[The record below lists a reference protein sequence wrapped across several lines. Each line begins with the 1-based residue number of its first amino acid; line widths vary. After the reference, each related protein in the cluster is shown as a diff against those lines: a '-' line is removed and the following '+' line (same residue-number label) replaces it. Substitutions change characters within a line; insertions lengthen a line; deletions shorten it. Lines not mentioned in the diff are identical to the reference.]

1 MILRLDPSRP
11 FVWRTPSSAQFGIDQ
26 PVVVLSEVSLADER
40 MLSALAIGVPR
51 PGLSVIG
58 IESGATESDV
68 CRLLQAVD
76 PVLQHDPHTD
86 DSNAGPQPGT
96 LALAGAGPTA
106 ARMAE
111 TFAQCG
117 LTVHREEGGEHPER
131 KLHPDIAVLVTHYV
145 IDPGLRG
152 YWLRDDVPHLP
163 VVFGDAEVHIGPMI
177 EPGNGPCLYCLERQR
192 ADADEAWPAI
202 ASQLLGRRS
211 LTETPLRSAEVAAL
225 AARIVVSRFRHGAA
239 PETVS
244 WHLDAA
250 SGALSVRRERPH
262 PLCLCRGFARQLA

>member
-26 PVVVLSEVSLADER
+26 PVVVLPDVSLADER

-51 PGLSVIG
+51 SGLSVIG
-58 IESGATESDV
+58 LESGAAESDV
-68 CRLLQAVD
+68 RRLLHAVD
-76 PVLQHDPHTD
+76 PVLQRNPHVD
-86 DSNAGPQPGT
+86 DSNTGT
-96 LALAGAGPTA
+96 LALAGAGPTT

-117 LTVHREEGGEHPER
+117 LTVHRVGGGELPER
-131 KLHPDIAVLVTHYV
+131 QPRPNIAALVTHYV
-145 IDPGLRG
+145 VDPVLRG

-163 VVFGDAEVHIGPMI
+163 IVFGDAEVHIGPMI
-177 EPGNGPCLYCLERQR
+177 EPGSGPCLYCLERQR
-192 ADADEAWPAI
+192 ADDDEAWPAI

-225 AARIVVSRFRHGAA
+225 AARMVMSRLRLGAA
-239 PETVS
+239 AESVS
-244 WHLDAA
+244 WHLDVAD
-250 SGALSVRRERPH
+250 GTLSVRRERPH
-262 PLCLCRGFARQLA
+262 PQCLCRGFARQLA